1 MQGRCKIIYSKYN
14 LVALVLFFAFAT
26 NVCVAGELEES
37 LASIAATG
45 NARNIVNG
53 NECDITNKSAELKP
67 VGNADM
73 DAQLAQIEAN
83 YKAQID
89 ATTLTGRHDPLKSG
103 LSNFNPN
110 HGNASI
116 AQDIRKI
123 TDKSSTERAKF
134 KISKNDKLLM
144 VAQDIESKTNIVKG
158 DIVTPES
165 MVSESVPIKDKIV
178 TCREAGEEIIKKCY
192 RTLVVTA
199 HQSED
204 IKFTVE
210 LNFMAHSYSGH
221 HTTVDLKNGNIS
233 ASAASNS
240 RIVNS
245 FASISQGAQILSI
258 KNLKSQS
265 QGHTQDVKYSVQQ
278 PTAANNFI
286 YSCNI
291 NQDNVGSR
299 VKSRHRHNR
308 NQNRGRIETWEVVA
322 RPAPTLVESWDEG
335 DCAKYE
341 KDKQG
346 LLCVGPIKNLLEVD
360 VSKSIPGYP
369 APVTRPHWI
378 EEYIYS
384 CGGGSDLNECESL
397 RAAGCTQIKSERIKN
412 SGSYNVE
419 YLQTFNCGNSSI
431 NSNIKFDGTRMSLS
445 AEQNIGAND
454 GFEVEDFGNAVAQ
467 LSMVEEL
474 RKNIVREGDGNV
486 LLFKGDRLTCDKF
499 IASDIK
505 NCCNF
510 KGVLKNIIGHECSKE
525 TKEILAPAVVRDRRC
540 VQVGGSGAKGGWYR
554 VSKGVKRKSF
564 CCYQSRLARIFQQ
577 IAHHQLGISWGTP
590 EQPNCGPLD
599 PSTFGRLN
607 FDDPFARNLLKEL
620 VEEASVNAQKYANNA
635 NAKLANS
642 ADLSE
647 KVKSLQDRIGAYY
660 ERNTVGAEPKP

>member
-1 MQGRCKIIYSKYN
+1 MLTANI
-14 LVALVLFFAFAT
+14 
-26 NVCVAGELEES
+26 CVAGELEEA
-37 LASIAATG
+37 LAAIAQAG
-45 NARNIVNG
+45 NARDISNG
-53 NECDITNKSAELKP
+53 NEGDITAKSAELKP
-67 VGNADM
+67 VGSADM

-89 ATTLTGRHDPLKSG
+89 ATTMAQHHDPLKSG
-103 LSNFNPN
+103 MSNIEVSQSS
-110 HGNASI
+110 ASI
-116 AQDIRKI
+116 AHDIRKI
-123 TDKSSTERAKF
+123 TDKNSEERAKF

-144 VAQDIESKTNIVKG
+144 VAQDIESKTNIVRG
-158 DIVTPES
+158 DIVIPES
-165 MVSESVPIKDKIV
+165 MEPDATPVKDKIV
-178 TCREAGEEIIKKCY
+178 TCRESGEETRETCY
-192 RTLVVTA
+192 RTLIVTA
-199 HQSED
+199 HQPED

-210 LNFMAHSYSGH
+210 LNFMARSYSGH
-221 HTTVDLKNGNIS
+221 HTTVDLKSGKIS
-233 ASAASNS
+233 SSSASNS
-240 RIVNS
+240 KIVNS
-245 FASISQGAQILSI
+245 VASISQGAQILSI

-278 PTAANNFI
+278 PTAANDYI

-291 NQDNVGSR
+291 TQDNVGSR

-341 KDKQG
+341 KNKQE

-369 APVTRPHWI
+369 VPVTRPHWI

-397 RAAGCTQIKSERIKN
+397 RAAGCTQVKSERIKTK
-412 SGSYNVE
+412 GSYSVK
-419 YLQTFNCGNSSI
+419 YLQTFNCGSCGTA
-431 NSNIKFDGTRMSLS
+431 SNVKFDGARMSLS
-445 AEQNIGAND
+445 TETNVGAND

-510 KGVLKNIIGHECSKE
+510 KGVLKNIIGHKCSKE
-525 TKEILAPAVVRDRRC
+525 TVEILAPAVVRDRRC

-577 IAHHQLGISWGTP
+577 IAHQQLGISWGTP

-607 FDDPFARNLLKEL
+607 FDDPFARKLLKEL
-620 VEEASVNAQKYANNA
+620 VDEVSVNAQKYANNA
-635 NAKLANS
+635 NAKLSNNG
-642 ADLSE
+642 DLSE
-647 KVKSLQDRIGAYY
+647 KVKSLQERIGAYY
-660 ERNTVGAEPKP
+660 ERNTASAEPKL

>member
-26 NVCVAGELEES
+26 NVCVAGELEEA

-510 KGVLKNIIGHECSKE
+510 KGVLKNIIGHKCSKE
-525 TKEILAPAVVRDRRC
+525 TVEILAPAVVRDRRC